1 MEEPMS
7 EYGVAMTLARYR
19 ARKAVKQQL
28 WDRGIKL
35 SSVTPRDVTEWA
47 DAMIADQPQLLAA
60 EPSRSVAVQASVEP
74 LRGPQRWCKSQH
86 IRSKP

>member
-19 ARKAVKQQL
+19 ARKAVKQRL

-35 SSVTPRDVTEWA
+35 STVTPKDITEWA
-47 DAMIADQPQLLAA
+47 DAMIEEQPELLEQAR
-60 EPSRSVAVQASVEP
+60 ETVRTDPELQRIVRSR
-74 LRGPQRWCKSQH
+74 QRWCKSQ
-86 IRSKP
+86 K